1 MRLAWGGLA
10 ARITLTL
17 VLGLA
22 AAQVSSFLLF
32 YFLRSPPSPPIGL
45 TWVSDVAEAHLAGR
59 VAPGA
64 ETWVVVRVSDSPPD
78 QDDRA
83 SPRLERLRE
92 RLVQEIGP
100 LARRVVLT
108 GDDRPLFAGPMP
120 FFRFEGERGPPPPDS
135 RGAPPDLRGPVGE
148 GRGPPPGEPR
158 MGWRGEDRDAFLP
171 HDFTLGVQ
179 RADGAWLHIR
189 PRNQRSAWGALLW
202 PLLSL
207 SAAGIVVAGV
217 SIWWSRRL
225 MAPLGRLTEAA
236 QRLGLERLPT
246 HLGEDGPPELR
257 SIARAFN
264 EMSTRLTRFVSDRT
278 QMVAAI
284 SHDLRTPLTRLR
296 LRAEDMADPGL
307 RERLLRDVNDME
319 VMIEATLSFA
329 RQESDSEPSRLVD
342 LAVLLQSL
350 CDDRADAGEDAVYE
364 GPLHLTLRCQPV
376 ALKRALDNLI
386 GNACQ
391 HGSLARVTLA
401 EEGDAVLVRIADA
414 GPGIPPERVEEAFA
428 PFRRLEA
435 SRNRATG
442 GVGLGLSVART
453 IVRAHG
459 GDVTL
464 ENRPVGG
471 LLATVRLPK
480 AA

>member
-1 MRLAWGGLA
+1 MRLPWGGLA

-32 YFLRSPPSPPIGL
+32 FFLRSPPTPPIGL
-45 TWVSDVAEAHLAGR
+45 SWLAEVAQANLAGR
-59 VAPGA
+59 AAPGA
-64 ETWVVVRVSDSPPD
+64 DTWVTVRITDGPPEP
-78 QDDRA
+78 QESG
-83 SPRLERLRE
+83 SPRLQRLRE
-92 RLVQEIGP
+92 RLAQEIGP
-100 LARRVVLT
+100 AGRRVVLT
-108 GDDRPLFAGPMP
+108 GDDRPPFAGPLP
-120 FFRFEGERGPPPPDS
+120 FLRLELERGPPPPP
-135 RGAPPDLRGPVGE
+135 AE
-148 GRGPPPGEPR
+148 GRGPPDGRPPPGEPR
-158 MGWRGEDRDAFLP
+158 LSGRGEDRDVFLP
-171 HDFTLGVQ
+171 NDFTLGVQ
-179 RADGAWLHIR
+179 RADGLWLSIR

-236 QRLGLERLPT
+236 QRLGLERMPM

-257 SIARAFN
+257 AIARAFN

-296 LRAEDMADPGL
+296 LRAEDMPDAEL
-307 RERLLRDVNDME
+307 RERLLHDVADME
-319 VMIEATLSFA
+319 AMIEATLSFA
-329 RQESDSEPSRLVD
+329 RQESESEPSRLVD
-342 LAVLLQSL
+342 IAVLLQSL
-350 CDDRADAGEDAVYE
+350 CDDRADAGEDAGYA
-364 GPLHLTLRCQPV
+364 GPLHLALRCQPV

-386 GNACQ
+386 GNACR
-391 HGSLARVTLA
+391 HGALARVSLA
-401 EEGDAVLVRIADA
+401 EEEGTVLVGIADA

-428 PFRRLEA
+428 PFRRLEG
-435 SRNRATG
+435 SRNRDTG

-453 IVRAHG
+453 IIRAHG
-459 GDVTL
+459 GDITL
-464 ENRPVGG
+464 ENRPAGG

-480 AA
+480 VA